1 MIDQI
6 SASYDQHEDR
16 VLFRFNTTSFEE
28 YAFWLS
34 RKIVKHIINSIPRH
48 SQEGLVVFQKIRND
62 KLKPI
67 AKPDLGDKSIPASKG
82 ALSKE
87 TNDKTPSGRE
97 RKTFR
102 SGQSFPIGN
111 NPVLVVKFN
120 QKDVDNKLCLEF
132 RLTDGR
138 DVSLRVSNG
147 LFLKM
152 HSLLEA
158 ILIEAN
164 WDIPDFGSP
173 LVAQQQLN

>member
-1 MIDQI
+1 MIDQL

-16 VLFRFNTTSFEE
+16 VLFRFNTASSEE
-28 YAFWLS
+28 YALWLS
-34 RKIVKHIINSIPRH
+34 RKVVKQIINSIPRH
-48 SQEGLVVFQKIRND
+48 SQEGLAVFQKIRND

-67 AKPDLGDKSIPASKG
+67 AKPDRGDKSTLVSKG

-87 TNDKTPSGRE
+87 ITDKTPSVSERE
-97 RKTFR
+97 TFR
-102 SGQSFPIGN
+102 TGQSFPIGN
-111 NPVLVVKFN
+111 NPVLVIKFS
-120 QKDVDNKLCLEF
+120 QKNVDNKLCLDF

-158 ILIEAN
+158 VLIEAN
-164 WDIPDFGSP
+164 WEIAEHGSP
-173 LVAQQQLN
+173 LVSQQQLN